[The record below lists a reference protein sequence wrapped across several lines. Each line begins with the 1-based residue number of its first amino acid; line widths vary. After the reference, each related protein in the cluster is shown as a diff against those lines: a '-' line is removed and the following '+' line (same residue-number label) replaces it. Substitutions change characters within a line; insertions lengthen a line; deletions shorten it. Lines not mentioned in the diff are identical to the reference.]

1 MELQG
6 MPTSYQTL
14 NKPEVMFCILVR
26 SPLSSFKFIQLK
38 GRPCVDVIEE
48 MTGMHEEEEG

>member
-1 MELQG
+1 
-6 MPTSYQTL
+6 
-14 NKPEVMFCILVR
+14 MFCILVR
-26 SPLSSFKFIQLK
+26 SPPSSFKFIQLK